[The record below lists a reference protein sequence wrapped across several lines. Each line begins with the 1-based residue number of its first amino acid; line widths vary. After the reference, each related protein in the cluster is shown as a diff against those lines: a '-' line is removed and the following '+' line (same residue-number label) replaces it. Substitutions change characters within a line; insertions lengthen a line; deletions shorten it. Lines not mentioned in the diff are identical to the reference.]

1 MTARHPWHARSKEQ
15 SGHGHAAHEPEH
27 SDPAAEQA
35 ATEQAAAE
43 QAGHEAPNEATCEE
57 FASQADHA
65 EPSREQQ
72 EGPAQHAKHQEDP
85 PAAEGSPAP
94 RRSGKRGSLRAQLL
108 IALIG
113 VLLGVG
119 IVVQV
124 QHTQQ
129 DQYSA
134 LRQDDLVRLLDEV
147 TQRNQELTDQRSQL
161 RRDLAALTSGSG
173 DRRLAEDY
181 ATLQA
186 ILAGT
191 VPVEGSGVVVNVE
204 DDQEAVD
211 AQRMVHM
218 LEEIRNA
225 GAEGISVNGERLT
238 ATSAFVDTSAGL
250 TVDGEQISPPYEWRA
265 IGDPQTLAVALD
277 IPGGALASMRNVGAQ
292 VSLEQRD
299 LVQITAVREVAEPQY
314 AEPTD
319 LETAG

>member
-1 MTARHPWHARSKEQ
+1 MTARHPSHAHSGKAEHAQ
-15 SGHGHAAHEPEH
+15 SARHDSARYDSTRHDGAQEGAAQEPMAQD
-27 SDPAAEQA
+27 SAPQDPAAQEDSGRDR
-35 ATEQAAAE
+35 
-43 QAGHEAPNEATCEE
+43 AGT
-57 FASQADHA
+57 
-65 EPSREQQ
+65 
-72 EGPAQHAKHQEDP
+72 QEDP
-85 PAAEGSPAP
+85 QQPPHGHTASGQQ
-94 RRSGKRGSLRAQLL
+94 RRSGKFSSIRAQLL

-147 TQRNQELTDQRSQL
+147 TQRNEELTDQRSQL

-191 VPVEGSGVVVNVE
+191 VPVEGPGVVVTVE
-204 DDQEAVD
+204 DEQNAVD

-238 ATSAFVDTSAGL
+238 TTSAFVDTSAGL
-250 TVDGEQISPPYEWRA
+250 TVNGEPISPPYEWRA

-277 IPGGALASMRNVGAQ
+277 IPGGALASMRNVGAH
-292 VSLEQRD
+292 VSMEQRD
-299 LVQITAVREVAEPQY
+299 LVQITAVREAEKPQY

-319 LETAG
+319 PESDG